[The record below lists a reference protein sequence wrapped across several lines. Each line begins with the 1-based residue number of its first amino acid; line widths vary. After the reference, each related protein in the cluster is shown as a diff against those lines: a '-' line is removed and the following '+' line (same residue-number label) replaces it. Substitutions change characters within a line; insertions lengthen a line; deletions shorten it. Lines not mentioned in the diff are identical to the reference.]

1 MTTRQNYKIDI
12 EKLQKKKSKH
22 GYTWNEIEELT
33 GITKSR
39 LINVIRFQEI
49 TGVGDYI
56 TLNEWIHSKDDTE
69 RVEYERKRKIEKEQ
83 NIISTFHSRL
93 KGEQKK
99 LEEIKKTIL
108 FKDIQYVTK
117 ASADNYKR
125 KTDIGSFVRVNPET
139 ELNDIDDW
147 YYRYPR
153 EIEVAGFSFN
163 VTKETSIKSY
173 KQSILDKD
181 ILIDLFKDNSIEVF
195 MKVG

>member
-49 TGVGDYI
+49 TGVEDYI

-83 NIISTFHSRL
+83 NIISTFNSRL

-125 KTDIGSFVRVNPET
+125 KTDTGSFVRVNPGT